1 MITPLGIS
9 EAYFKLLYNVGY
21 ALMAIIALVWAYRM
35 DRGKEDKLPSFI
47 SKYALPFFVLY
58 FIVIVGFRDVSVGT
72 DTMNYHYWM
81 AGDVPPIVKI
91 EVIFSWMMKGLSSI
105 GAHFTVFLCVI
116 ATLFYGLIAYAL
128 KNLSNK
134 YQTNVFFIFF
144 SFISLF
150 FVESLAI
157 NIIRQGLSLAFLIF
171 AYSLWERKQ
180 YTAYL
185 FLLLAFIT
193 HTTVIIPI
201 VIFLLLQLVAKRIPL
216 YYFLGLYVTG
226 IVLSYLNIG
235 LLDISSVIEIILR
248 KDPGRFST
256 YFLNDDGLYQVGF
269 KPQFVA
275 FTTLFLGIGLYIRKQ
290 PFVVASAWSSS
301 YDQLLKYFT
310 SVSFLFFMAFQIPY
324 SDRWGLF
331 AWIAIPFIVSPC
343 FSKDFKPKTAVI
355 AFFILLYAF
364 FTLYNTLKHA

>member
-21 ALMAIIALVWAYRM
+21 TLMAIIALVWAYQM
-35 DRGKEDKLPSFI
+35 DRGNEDKLPSFI
-47 SKYALPFFVLY
+47 SKHALPFFVLY
-58 FIVIVGFRDVSVGT
+58 FIAIVGFRDVSVGT
-72 DTMNYHYWM
+72 DTVNYHYWM

-91 EVIFSWMMKGLSSI
+91 EVMFSWLMAGLSSI
-105 GAHFTVFLCVI
+105 GAPFSVFLLII
-116 ATLFYGLIAYAL
+116 AGLFYGIIAYAL

-134 YQTNVFFIFF
+134 YQANAFFVFF
-144 SFISLF
+144 SFVSLF
-150 FVESLAI
+150 FAESLAI

-201 VIFLLLQLVAKRIPL
+201 VVFLLLQLIAKRIPL
-216 YYFLGLYVTG
+216 YYFLALYVLG
-226 IVLSYLNIG
+226 IVLAYLNIG
-235 LLDISSVIEIILR
+235 LLNIASVMEVILR

-290 PFVVASAWSSS
+290 SFMVASAWSTS
-301 YDQLLKYFT
+301 YDQLLKYFV

-331 AWIAIPFIVSPC
+331 AWIAIPFIVQPC

-355 AFFILLYAF
+355 AFFIFLYAF

>member
-21 ALMAIIALVWAYRM
+21 ALMAIIALIWIYQM
-35 DRGKEDKLPSFI
+35 DRGNEDKLPSFI
-47 SKYALPFFVLY
+47 SKHALPFFVLY

-72 DTMNYHYWM
+72 DTVNYHYWM
-81 AGDVPPIVKI
+81 AGDVPQEAKM
-91 EVIFSWMMKGLSSI
+91 EVMFSWLMAGLSSI
-105 GAHFTVFLCVI
+105 GASFSVFLLII
-116 ATLFYGLIAYAL
+116 AGLFYGIIVYAL

-134 YQTNVFFIFF
+134 YQANAFFVFF
-144 SFISLF
+144 SFVSLF
-150 FVESLAI
+150 FAESLAI

-180 YTAYL
+180 YAAYL

-201 VIFLLLQLVAKRIPL
+201 VVFLLLQLVAKRIPL
-216 YYFLGLYVTG
+216 YYFLALYVLG
-226 IVLSYLNIG
+226 IVLAYLNIG
-235 LLDISSVIEIILR
+235 LLNIASVMEVILR
-248 KDPGRFST
+248 KDPGRLST

-290 PFVVASAWSSS
+290 SFMVASAWSTS
-301 YDQLLKYFT
+301 YDQLLKYFV

-331 AWIAIPFIVSPC
+331 AWIAIPFIVLPC

-355 AFFILLYAF
+355 AFFIFLYAF

>member
-9 EAYFKLLYNVGY
+9 ETYFKLLYNVGY

-35 DRGKEDKLPSFI
+35 DRGNEDKLPSFI
-47 SKYALPFFVLY
+47 SKHALPFFVLY
-58 FIVIVGFRDVSVGT
+58 FIAIVGFRDVSVGS
-72 DTMNYHYWM
+72 DTVNYHYWM

-180 YTAYL
+180 YTAY
-185 FLLLAFIT
+185 
-193 HTTVIIPI
+193 
-201 VIFLLLQLVAKRIPL
+201 Q
-216 YYFLGLYVTG
+216 
-226 IVLSYLNIG
+226 N
-235 LLDISSVIEIILR
+235 E
-248 KDPGRFST
+248 
-256 YFLNDDGLYQVGF
+256 N
-269 KPQFVA
+269 
-275 FTTLFLGIGLYIRKQ
+275 
-290 PFVVASAWSSS
+290 
-301 YDQLLKYFT
+301 
-310 SVSFLFFMAFQIPY
+310 
-324 SDRWGLF
+324 
-331 AWIAIPFIVSPC
+331 
-343 FSKDFKPKTAVI
+343 KTI
-355 AFFILLYAF
+355 
-364 FTLYNTLKHA
+364 

>member
-21 ALMAIIALVWAYRM
+21 ALMAIIALVWVYQM
-35 DRGKEDKLPSFI
+35 DRGNEDKLPSFI
-47 SKYALPFFVLY
+47 SKHALPFFALY
-58 FIVIVGFRDVSVGT
+58 FIAIVGFRDVSVGT
-72 DTMNYHYWM
+72 DTVNYHYWM
-81 AGDVPPIVKI
+81 AGDVPQEAKM
-91 EVIFSWMMKGLSSI
+91 EVMFSWLMAGLSSI
-105 GAHFTVFLCVI
+105 GASFSVFLLII
-116 ATLFYGLIAYAL
+116 AGLFYGIIAYAL

-134 YQTNVFFIFF
+134 YQANAFFVFF
-144 SFISLF
+144 SFVSLF
-150 FVESLAI
+150 FAESLAI

-201 VIFLLLQLVAKRIPL
+201 VVFLLLQLVAKRIPL
-216 YYFLGLYVTG
+216 YYFLGLYVLG
-226 IVLSYLNIG
+226 IVLAYLNVG
-235 LLDISSVIEIILR
+235 LLNIASVMEVLLQ
-248 KDPGRFST
+248 KDPGRLST

-275 FTTLFLGIGLYIRKQ
+275 FTTLFLGIGLYMRRQ
-290 PFVVASAWSSS
+290 SFMVASAWSTS
-301 YDQLLKYFT
+301 YDQLLKYFV

-331 AWIAIPFIVSPC
+331 AWIAIPFIVLPC

-355 AFFILLYAF
+355 VFFILLYAF